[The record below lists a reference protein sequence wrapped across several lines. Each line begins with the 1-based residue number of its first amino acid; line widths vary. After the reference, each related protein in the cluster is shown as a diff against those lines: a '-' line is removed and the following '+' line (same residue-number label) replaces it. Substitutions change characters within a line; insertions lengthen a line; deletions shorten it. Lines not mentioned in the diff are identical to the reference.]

1 MIEEQPWVGLL
12 IGLAAVTPFVVQAS
26 IFTRNQRRHRS
37 WVRAVGVVLHTHAT
51 STSDGVRTYRASY
64 NYTDPTGTIRSGRG
78 EIDRDAPHGTELP
91 ILYDPENP
99 ATSQPQ
105 RRIGVGHW
113 IAGGLGLL
121 LFVVGVFG
129 VVQSIHIMV
138 TGSMLGE

>member
-12 IGLAAVTPFVVQAS
+12 IGLAAMTPFVVQVS

-37 WVRAVGVVLHTHAT
+37 WVRAVAVVLHTHTT
-51 STSDGVRTYRASY
+51 SNGEGITSHRASY
-64 NYTDPTGTIRSGRG
+64 NYTDPSGTLRSGRG
-78 EIDRDAPHGTELP
+78 EIDRHAPHGTELP
-91 ILYDPENP
+91 ILYDPRDP
-99 ATSQPQ
+99 AQSQPQ

-121 LFVVGVFG
+121 LFAVGVFG
-129 VVQSIHIMV
+129 VAQSIHLMA